1 MRWPRARRCRAQYC
15 VRGPQPA
22 KRRQVVMHEAIGM
35 SLRLTPVVNKVAAWP
50 AWSTPRPDG
59 PPMVP
64 SLLTAD
70 SFRTAV
76 VKLRQPLEEAAC
88 HFMPASSLGMAR
100 GRSRSTLL
108 MNIRYPTPPPPAH
121 AHELRFT
128 DDPLLVTAHR
138 PLHPL
143 LRPCPRAPD
152 ARESSF
158 CRGIGGPDP
167 EQHPSGRVSSSCSFE
182 EHAGTT

>member
-1 MRWPRARRCRAQYC
+1 
-15 VRGPQPA
+15 
-22 KRRQVVMHEAIGM
+22 MHEAIGM

-64 SLLTAD
+64 SLLTAG

-128 DDPLLVTAHR
+128 DDPLLVTAHL
-138 PLHPL
+138 PLHPP

-158 CRGIGGPDP
+158 CRGISGPDP

-182 EHAGTT
+182 AHAGTTRG

>member
-1 MRWPRARRCRAQYC
+1 MKRCGSRTSSRQSEVFALEVGGLQGFRSASSLSSGHPSASSTRKPWRPPTSAAVSCFFC
-15 VRGPQPA
+15 V
-22 KRRQVVMHEAIGM
+22 
-35 SLRLTPVVNKVAAWP
+35 LCRLYF
-50 AWSTPRPDG
+50 DG
-59 PPMVP
+59 
-64 SLLTAD
+64 
-70 SFRTAV
+70 TAV
-76 VKLRQPLEEAAC
+76 V
-88 HFMPASSLGMAR
+88 FSSLGMAR

-158 CRGIGGPDP
+158 CRGISGPDP

-182 EHAGTT
+182 AHAGTTRG